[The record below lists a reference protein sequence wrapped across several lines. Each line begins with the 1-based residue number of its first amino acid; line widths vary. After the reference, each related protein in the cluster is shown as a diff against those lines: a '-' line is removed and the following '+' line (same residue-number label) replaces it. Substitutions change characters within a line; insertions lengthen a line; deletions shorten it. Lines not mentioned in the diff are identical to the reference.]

1 MRKVGIWGLV
11 LVLCLAVVG
20 IGYATWEKNLEIDGT
35 VGTGI
40 LDAQWEEVMA
50 WDTDDDVPGKDVSD
64 IMCEADPADP
74 QILILTVTNAYPCI
88 DYYNMVDI
96 VNTGT
101 IPLDVIEIVLNNPSS
116 AYLTVELL
124 DENLEPL
131 ELPAQVEPDEA
142 LTVVIHLHLEQAAPQ
157 GESMTLSATVFTA
170 QWNWE
175 NLD

>member
-40 LDAQWEEVMA
+40 LSAEWEEVDA
-50 WDTDDDVPGKDVSD
+50 WDTEPDGKDVSN
-64 IMCEADPADP
+64 ITCEAGPADP
-74 QILILTVTNAYPCI
+74 QILILEVTNAYPCI
-88 DYYNMVDI
+88 DYYNKVDI
-96 VNTGT
+96 RNTGT

-124 DENLEPL
+124 DENLEEL
-131 ELPAQVEPDEA
+131 DLPAQVEPDEA

-175 NLD
+175 DLD